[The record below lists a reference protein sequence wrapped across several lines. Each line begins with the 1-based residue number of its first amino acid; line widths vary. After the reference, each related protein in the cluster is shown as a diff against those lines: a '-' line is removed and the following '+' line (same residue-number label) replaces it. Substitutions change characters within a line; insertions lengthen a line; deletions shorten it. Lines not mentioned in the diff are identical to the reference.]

1 MFFFDTYAICEI
13 IEGNPAYRRF
23 ADEPMMTSILNGGEL
38 YHSFLKDSQPAKA
51 EAWFELLR
59 PHLVEIDPDAMKRA
73 MRFKYAHKKKKL
85 SMVDCVGYML
95 AKKLNARFLTGD
107 EAFRDIA
114 GVEFVK

>member
-1 MFFFDTYAICEI
+1 MFFFDTYALCEI
-13 IEGNPAYRRF
+13 VEGNPAYSRF
-23 ADEPMMTSILNGGEL
+23 VDEPIVTSILNGGEL
-38 YHSFLKDSQPAKA
+38 YYFFLKDSQPAKA

-59 PHLVEIDPDAMKRA
+59 PNLTEVDPATMKQA
-73 MRFKYAHKKKKL
+73 MRFKHTHKKKKL

-107 EAFRDIA
+107 EAFKNIA